1 MMAPPAPTN
10 TAMPAKN
17 AAAKNAASKNAS
29 MAKNTSAAAAAPV
42 ANAAAPVANAAAPV
56 APAAV
61 GGRRKTRKASPW
73 NLFVKKIYGEM
84 KRKHGKGASFGDAL
98 KEASRRKKDM

>member
-29 MAKNTSAAAAAPV
+29 MAKNTSAA
-42 ANAAAPVANAAAPV
+42 AAAPVANAAAPV

>member
-1 MMAPPAPTN
+1 MKPMNAVAAAN
-10 TAMPAKN
+10 AKPMN
-17 AAAKNAASKNAS
+17 AAKNV
-29 MAKNTSAAAAAPV
+29 AKNAAAAAPV
-42 ANAAAPVANAAAPV
+42 ANAPAPM

-98 KEASRRKKDM
+98 KEASRRKKEM

>member
-1 MMAPPAPTN
+1 MNAAAAANVKPMNAVAKPMNAKPMNA
-10 TAMPAKN
+10 AKN
-17 AAAKNAASKNAS
+17 AAAP
-29 MAKNTSAAAAAPV
+29 AP
-42 ANAAAPVANAAAPV
+42 AANAAAPV